1 MEPHLIGIWLF
12 LQVIFSFF
20 SFIIYDYP
28 EDTYLFSDSSPR
40 ELKDYLG
47 PNGIYLV
54 GAVQAID
61 KNLNK
66 IDYARCTNLGAIV
79 HVVLV
84 ALKFLLLLTIYTFLS
99 LLVTLVVNAV
109 VRFKAMNYNLP
120 LK

>member
-20 SFIIYDYP
+20 SSIIYDYP
-28 EDTYLFSDSSPR
+28 EDMYLFSDSSPR

-66 IDYARCTNLGAIV
+66 IDYTRCTNLGAIV

-99 LLVTLVVNAV
+99 LLVTLIVNAV